1 MNTTTAT
8 SIRNRITAA
17 ATVAVGA
24 GAIAIGALTFSAP
37 AFAAGTIQQTCE
49 QSPGLY
55 AAGATL
61 GVYSTQKRGVD
72 RDQIC
77 KLYDPSTK
85 LLGVYTKTDYGYY
98 KLTSPVTPPPVLSAR

>member
-1 MNTTTAT
+1 MNST

-24 GAIAIGALTFSAP
+24 GAIAIGALALSAP
-37 AFAAGTIQQTCE
+37 ASAAVTIQQTCE

-55 AAGATL
+55 VNGATR

-77 KLYDPSTK
+77 KLYNPAAQ
-85 LLGVYTKTDYGYY
+85 LVGIHTKTDYGFY
-98 KLTSPVTPPPVLSAR
+98 KMVTPVTPPPVLSAR

>member
-1 MNTTTAT
+1 MNSITTT

-24 GAIAIGALTFSAP
+24 GAIAIGAMALSAP
-37 AFAAGTIQQTCE
+37 ASASTIQQVCE

-55 AAGATL
+55 ATGATV

-77 KLYDPSTK
+77 KLYGPNAK

-98 KLTSPVTPPPVLSAR
+98 KMVTPVSPPPVLSAR

>member
-1 MNTTTAT
+1 MNTTTAA

-24 GAIAIGALTFSAP
+24 GAIAIGALALSAP
-37 AFAAGTIQQTCE
+37 ASAATIQQTCE
-49 QSPGLY
+49 QNPGMY
-55 AAGATL
+55 ADGATR

-77 KLYDPSTK
+77 KLYDPAGQLRGT
-85 LLGVYTKTDYGYY
+85 YIKTDYGYY
-98 KLTSPVTPPPVLSAR
+98 KMVTPVTPPPVLSAR